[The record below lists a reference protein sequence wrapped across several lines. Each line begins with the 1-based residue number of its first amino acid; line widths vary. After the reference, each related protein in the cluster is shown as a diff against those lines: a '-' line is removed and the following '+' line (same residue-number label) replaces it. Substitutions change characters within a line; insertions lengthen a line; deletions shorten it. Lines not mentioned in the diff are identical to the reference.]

1 MHPLEDIPS
10 SSIAVCSDPVEKPGT
25 RWGPSIKEPEKNW
38 PVHWFFYAWTPSG
51 PRFLY
56 RIRAYCNKQSVG
68 EILLQGSTEDCALRG
83 AHQMDEVKEAWALQL
98 KVDTERGA
106 HQMDEVKE
114 AWALQLKVDTQRPLA
129 LPVCHVQLC
138 QHLL

>member
-1 MHPLEDIPS
+1 MTGGQQSEGSKRVLSGSAGECRRDTSLWGRMHPLEDIPS

-98 KVDTERGA
+98 K
-106 HQMDEVKE
+106 
-114 AWALQLKVDTQRPLA
+114 
-129 LPVCHVQLC
+129 
-138 QHLL
+138 